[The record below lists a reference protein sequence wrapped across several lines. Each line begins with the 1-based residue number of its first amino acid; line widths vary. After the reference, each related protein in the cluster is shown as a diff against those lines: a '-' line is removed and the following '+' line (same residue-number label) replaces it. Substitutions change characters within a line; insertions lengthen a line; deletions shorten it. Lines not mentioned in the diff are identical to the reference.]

1 MGDQCRLNLDDSACR
16 ECGER
21 VFIARDRKT
30 LAAVRIYN
38 KGMRAVHTFC
48 ALALTT
54 QSFPRAPFTL
64 AGPPFG
70 PINHHNTP
78 DTGLAL
84 HTTPRPTCART
95 LTFPHL
101 SARGPSTA
109 LGARTTPLCCAKL
122 HLPRTHRTHPTC
134 STRLPALPNI
144 AKLLPRPLVP
154 FFSGRL
160 SGPPPTRL
168 TYRLCRDGNQP
179 EINPTLRPS
188 SIPILDA
195 SRTRNLTPTCAG
207 THAQTPTRSTPAN
220 SPHTSEL
227 QPTHL
232 PPRTNST
239 NARFERNGCCGMHG
253 SRTEQRNTALERCER
268 NTIASARVL
277 NR

>member
-1 MGDQCRLNLDDSACR
+1 
-16 ECGER
+16 
-21 VFIARDRKT
+21 
-30 LAAVRIYN
+30 
-38 KGMRAVHTFC
+38 MRAVDTFC

-54 QSFPRAPFTL
+54 QSLPRAPFTL
-64 AGPPFG
+64 GGPPFG

-95 LTFPHL
+95 LTFLHL

-160 SGPPPTRL
+160 SGPPPTRF
-168 TYRLCRDGNQP
+168 TYRPCRDGNQP
-179 EINPTLRPS
+179 EIDPTLLPS
-188 SIPILDA
+188 FIPTIDTN
-195 SRTRNLTPTCAG
+195 RTRDLAPPSTVIN
-207 THAQTPTRSTPAN
+207 AQTPERATPPNPRAN
-220 SPHTSEL
+220 HSRLTIPF
-227 QPTHL
+227 
-232 PPRTNST
+232 PPVHSDVDSI
-239 NARFERNGCCGMHG
+239 GVP
-253 SRTEQRNTALERCER
+253 QRDA
-268 NTIASARVL
+268 
-277 NR
+277 

>member
-1 MGDQCRLNLDDSACR
+1 
-16 ECGER
+16 
-21 VFIARDRKT
+21 
-30 LAAVRIYN
+30 
-38 KGMRAVHTFC
+38 MRAVHTFC

-64 AGPPFG
+64 GGPPFG

-84 HTTPRPTCART
+84 HTTPRPTCVRT
-95 LTFPHL
+95 LTFPYL
-101 SARGPSTA
+101 SARGAFTA
-109 LGARTTPLCCAKL
+109 LEARAT
-122 HLPRTHRTHPTC
+122 LPCNTDHHSHRKHSTC
-134 STRLPALPNI
+134 LALSACLPAPPNT
-144 AKLLPRPLVP
+144 AKLLSRPLVP
-154 FFSGRL
+154 FINGRL
-160 SGPPPTRL
+160 PRPPPTPL
-168 TYRLCRDGNQP
+168 TYRLCREGNQP

-188 SIPILDA
+188 FIPTLDA

-220 SPHTSEL
+220 SPPTSEL

-253 SRTEQRNTALERCER
+253 SRTEQRNTALERCGR